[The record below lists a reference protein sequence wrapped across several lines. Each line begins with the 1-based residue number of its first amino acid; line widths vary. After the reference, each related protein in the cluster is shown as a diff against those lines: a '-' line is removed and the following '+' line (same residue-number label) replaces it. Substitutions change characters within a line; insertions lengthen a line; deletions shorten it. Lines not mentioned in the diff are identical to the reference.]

1 MTVAKGLTNGAVPM
15 AATFVRR
22 HIYDTFMDRPEPG
35 IELFH
40 GYTYSGHPIACA
52 AALATLDLYREEGL
66 FERAASLEAYWEDAV
81 HSLRGLPHV
90 VDLRNIG
97 LVAGIELE
105 SRTGQVGA
113 RAFDMF
119 TRCFADG
126 LLIRVTGDIIAL
138 SPPLIIEKVQID
150 EVFETLGDVLKRVA

>member
-1 MTVAKGLTNGAVPM
+1 MN
-15 AATFVRR
+15 
-22 HIYDTFMDRPEPG
+22 RPEPG

-66 FERAASLEAYWEDAV
+66 FERAASLESYWEYAV

-90 VDLRNIG
+90 IDLRNIG

-105 SRTGQVGA
+105 SRPGQLGA
-113 RAFDMF
+113 RAFDAF
-119 TRCFADG
+119 TQSFEDG
-126 LLIRVTGDIIAL
+126 LLIRVTGEIIAL
-138 SPPLIIEKVQID
+138 SPPLIIEKLQID
-150 EVFETLGDVLKRVA
+150 EIFEKLGRVLKQVA